1 MTSLSELE
9 PLSNLEKRFAEKL
22 HTVFAQVYPQ
32 KPEKG
37 IATLLKR
44 ARAEAS
50 KTSQPLEEILE
61 TLYQG
66 AVERTERRIKLLS
79 QCNISGNE
87 THHRS
92 S

>member
-9 PLSNLEKRFAEKL
+9 PLNELERRFAEKL
-22 HTVFAQVYPQ
+22 QIVFAQVHPQ

-37 IATLLKR
+37 IAALLKR
-44 ARAEAS
+44 ARIQAS
-50 KTSQPLEEILE
+50 KTHQPLEEILE

-66 AVERTERRIKLLS
+66 AVERTERRIQLLS
-79 QCNISGNE
+79 QCSISPNK
-87 THHRS
+87 THPHS